1 MYIVFL
7 TYTRP
12 MEEVEALLEPHLD
25 WLNRYFTAGAF
36 ISAGRKDPRTGGM
49 LMVREMDRKQL
60 DVILAE
66 DPFQQVA
73 SYDVTKVNITRS
85 AKKFAE
91 LTGI

>member
-12 MEEVEALLEPHLD
+12 IEEVEALLETHVD

-49 LMVREMDRKQL
+49 IMVREMDRKQL
-60 DVILAE
+60 DSILAE
-66 DPFQQVA
+66 DPFQKVA

-85 AKKFAE
+85 ADKFAA

>member
-12 MEEVEALLEPHLD
+12 MEEVDALLEPHLA

-49 LMVREMDRKQL
+49 IMVKEMDRKQL

-73 SYDVTKVNITRS
+73 RYDVTKVNITRS
-85 AKKFAE
+85 AEKFTG

>member
-12 MEEVEALLEPHLD
+12 MEEVEALLEPHID
-25 WLNRYFTAGAF
+25 WLNRYFAAGAF

-49 LMVREMDRKQL
+49 IMVKEMDRKQL

-66 DPFQQVA
+66 DPFQPVA
-73 SYDVTKVNITRS
+73 RYDITKVNITRS
-85 AKKFAE
+85 ADKFAA

>member
-12 MEEVEALLEPHLD
+12 MEEVEALLEPHVA
-25 WLNRYFTAGAF
+25 WINRYFTAGAF

-49 LMVREMDRKQL
+49 IMVKEMDRKQL

-66 DPFQQVA
+66 DPFQTVA
-73 SYDVTKVNITRS
+73 SYEVTKVNITRS
-85 AKKFAE
+85 ADKFAA